1 MQPPITRVIPL
12 DYKKLYEQ
20 AKTTIS
26 ELVAD
31 NYLLEE
37 KNRLATEEINTLLEN
52 NRRLIII
59 IGKLTVRLEE
69 HEQKEKIEEQGQKE
83 KQGQKE
89 STTIP
94 IPRLIRTTN
103 HPDDPHNQI
112 YADQMV

>member
-37 KNRLATEEINTLLEN
+37 KNRVATEEINTLLEN

-69 HEQKEKIEEQGQKE
+69 QEQGQKE
-83 KQGQKE
+83 KQDSA

>member
-1 MQPPITRVIPL
+1 MQPPITIAIPL

-69 HEQKEKIEEQGQKE
+69 QEQKEKTEKQGQKE
-83 KQGQKE
+83 KQDSA